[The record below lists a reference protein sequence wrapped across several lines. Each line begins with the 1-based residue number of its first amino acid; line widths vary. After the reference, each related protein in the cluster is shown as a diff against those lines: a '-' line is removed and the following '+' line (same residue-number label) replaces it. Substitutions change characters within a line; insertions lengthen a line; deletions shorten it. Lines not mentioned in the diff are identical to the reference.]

1 MHISI
6 WAPNTIQSFQKS
18 NETIPRKLTLIY
30 CTLQA
35 IARGPIKSVISTMLL
50 VMENL
55 NLGTITTQIHFA
67 INITNKTE
75 FSKHI
80 WQLQDKGINF
90 TLKWSITD
98 YVSKYKCGSRMC
110 ELYLMETFPAT
121 LLIWSQ
127 HWKHLC
133 MKSV

>member
-6 WAPNTIQSFQKS
+6 WAPNTIQSFQKT

-35 IARGPIKSVISTMLL
+35 MARGPIKSVISTMLL

-110 ELYLMETFPAT
+110 ELYLTETFSAT
-121 LLIWSQ
+121 LLI
-127 HWKHLC
+127 
-133 MKSV
+133 

>member
-1 MHISI
+1 M
-6 WAPNTIQSFQKS
+6 
-18 NETIPRKLTLIY
+18 
-30 CTLQA
+30 
-35 IARGPIKSVISTMLL
+35 ARGPIKSVISTMLM

-98 YVSKYKCGSRMC
+98 CLKIQMWIKNVWALFKRNLSSNFTYLELTMEASMC
-110 ELYLMETFPAT
+110 EICVKYVKYA
-121 LLIWSQ
+121 
-127 HWKHLC
+127 
-133 MKSV
+133 

>member
-1 MHISI
+1 MHVSI
-6 WAPNTIQSFQKS
+6 WVPNTIESFQKT
-18 NETIPRKLTLIY
+18 NETILRKLTLIY

-35 IARGPIKSVISTMLL
+35 MARGPIKSVISTMLM

-110 ELYLMETFPAT
+110 ELYLRETFPAT
-121 LLIWSQ
+121 LLI
-127 HWKHLC
+127 
-133 MKSV
+133 

>member
-6 WAPNTIQSFQKS
+6 WAPNTIQSFQKT
-18 NETIPRKLTLIY
+18 NEKIPRKLTLIY

-35 IARGPIKSVISTMLL
+35 MARGPIKSVISTMLL

-110 ELYLMETFPAT
+110 ELYLTETFPAT
-121 LLIWSQ
+121 LLI
-127 HWKHLC
+127 
-133 MKSV
+133 

>member
-6 WAPNTIQSFQKS
+6 WAPNTIQSFQKT

-35 IARGPIKSVISTMLL
+35 MARGPIKSVISTMLL

-110 ELYLMETFPAT
+110 ELYLTETFPTT
-121 LLIWSQ
+121 LLI
-127 HWKHLC
+127 
-133 MKSV
+133 

>member
-6 WAPNTIQSFQKS
+6 WAPNTIQNFQKS

-30 CTLQA
+30 FTLQA

-121 LLIWSQ
+121 LLI
-127 HWKHLC
+127 
-133 MKSV
+133 

>member
-6 WAPNTIQSFQKS
+6 WAPNTIQSLQKS

-30 CTLQA
+30 FTLQA
-35 IARGPIKSVISTMLL
+35 IARDPIKSVISTMLL

-80 WQLQDKGINF
+80 CQLQDKGINF

-121 LLIWSQ
+121 LLI
-127 HWKHLC
+127 
-133 MKSV
+133 